1 MSGSL
6 RLNGSTSGFS
16 EITAPD
22 VAGDQTFTFP
32 AVGGELVTSDN
43 VVSPSNAGIATAWV
57 NFAGTSLLNRN
68 SFNVNNITKTTTG
81 KYKVYFAT
89 PMDDANYCVQ
99 VNSTGAT
106 SFIDGVT
113 VDYVEVSTMN
123 TSLDRSDPS
132 IVCVT
137 IFGGKS

>member
-22 VAGDQTFTFP
+22 VAGDQTFTLP

-57 NFAGTSLLNRN
+57 NFSGTSLGIRD
-68 SFNVNNITKTTTG
+68 SYNVNTITKVTDG
-81 KYKVYFAT
+81 KYQVNFAT
-89 PMDDANYCVQ
+89 PMDNADYCALVSSIQ
-99 VNSTGAT
+99 FNC
-106 SFIDGVT
+106 FIDSVT
-113 VDYVEVSTMN
+113 TDYVEVSTLN
-123 TSLDRSDPS
+123 QSR
-132 IVCVT
+132 
-137 IFGGKS
+137 